1 MTTTNSTDVK
11 ATSNTIA
18 SKATALKEVFVSA
31 TQHRAALKDDAAT
44 KLLAAQ
50 NDDEKASFEKAR
62 KYNET
67 HETYNARLSDMSEKA
82 IAMCAKLNIDAEK
95 LAAQSRELKK
105 RTVAILEAL
114 ATNSKVEDNALDALL
129 TRLAKK
135 RDSIMTLEQIR
146 REMNHKTT
154 TQAQY
159 FKTCALFFSFAT
171 YSKSEKELSFDYN
184 ARVLRDLLKAYAIA
198 E

>member
-1 MTTTNSTDVK
+1 MT
-11 ATSNTIA
+11 NTIA
-18 SKATALKEVFVSA
+18 SKATALKDIFA
-31 TQHRAALKDDAAT
+31 TAAQNRAALKNEAAE
-44 KLLAAQ
+44 KLNAAQ

-62 KYNET
+62 KFNET

-82 IAMCAKLNIDAEK
+82 LAMLSKLNIDAET

-135 RDSIMTLEQIR
+135 HDAVMTLEQIR

-159 FKTCALFFSFAT
+159 FKSCAIFFDFAT
-171 YSKSEKELSFDYN
+171 YSKSNKELSFKYD
-184 ARVLRDLLKAYAIA
+184 ARVLRDLLKAYAVA